1 MKAFLLLL
9 GITIIQ
15 SNIFSQATNPYTN
28 CPDVNI
34 AIVRAGTNANV
45 TNPYFLYNVN
55 QSTGAMTLVPG
66 GPYKDPANTT
76 QNLQINGI
84 GVSRKDGFIYGL
96 AFDGTTTTARFMRL
110 DGNYGVTDLG
120 AIPSPASGTGLVG
133 IVNPAAG
140 DMDTSGNFYFSA
152 FTFNPTPTPTF
163 DKFYLGKISNT
174 QSMVAG
180 PPVAEYFEVDVS
192 GANCANYVSSLTSD
206 PNNSG
211 LKDFSY
217 NSKTNSFFTYATYK
231 MPGATN
237 FSAQVLELVAIP
249 GSSPLRYRL
258 VCNPTVNTHIA
269 ETSGTLIDKTG
280 KFTVLFT
287 DGSFAMANGNASTG
301 FTGGFTMISTNTGL
315 PNPLRGD
322 MGSCGQGSPNIVPPT
337 TITPFLNCPDVD
349 VAIVRAG
356 TNADI
361 TNPYFLYNVNN
372 STGAMTLVPG
382 GPYKDPANPTQN
394 LQVNGIGVNR
404 EDGFIYGI
412 AFDGTTTT
420 ARFVRLGSNYGA
432 TDLGAIPSPASGT
445 GIVGI
450 VNPAAGD
457 MDTSGNFYFSAF
469 TFNPLPTPTFDK
481 FYLGKISNTQ
491 SIVTGPPVVEYFEVD
506 VSGANCANYISTLTS
521 DPNNSGL
528 KDFSY
533 NSKTNSF
540 FTYAT
545 YKMPGAT
552 NFSAQVLELA
562 AIPGSSP
569 LRYRL
574 VCNPTVNTHTSE
586 TSGTLIDKTGKFTVL
601 FTDGSFGMVNGNAST
616 GFTGGFT
623 MITTNTGLPNPLRG
637 DMGSCGQGSP
647 NIEPPTTINC
657 PVNYAV
663 VRAGTN
669 ADITNPYS
677 IYTVNGTTGAITLL
691 PGGPLLYPGTSQ
703 TLQINGIG
711 VNKLDGLIY
720 GMAFEGSLNTARFVK
735 TDAAYNVTLM
745 GMIQPPPQNSLLT
758 PSFVNSAAG
767 TMDNNGNFYFTAVTT
782 KAGNGPGGLVIDKL
796 WLGKIA
802 NVSSVTGTPTP
813 VYYEVDW
820 SGNPCKDFI
829 SSLNNDPI
837 NSGIKDLF
845 YHPVTRT
852 FFTYATYKLAGD
864 NQYRGQMLELKPI
877 GGPNSP
883 NSYRLHCN
891 DKIEMHDAETSG
903 VMVTNEGAFLIL
915 LTDGTVGLIPRT
927 GNSFNYSGDYVD
939 LNKST
944 GLPPVIRAD
953 LGSCTDLQH
962 PSENSGG
969 QKASINFSLRPN
981 PIAFNQNLV
990 MRWTSVSNTGPV
1002 SVLIYDNNGTVVRRI
1017 GNVMAIEGDQL
1028 SISVANLA
1036 SGIYY
1041 VQAISSDGR
1050 SHGKMKFIK
1059 MN

>member
-1 MKAFLLLL
+1 MKAFLLFL
-9 GITIIQ
+9 GISFIQ
-15 SNIFSQATNPYTN
+15 LTAFSQATHPYTN
-28 CPDVNI
+28 CPDVDI

-55 QSTGAMTLVPG
+55 QTTGAMTLVPG

-76 QNLQINGI
+76 LNLQINGF

-110 DGNYGVTDLG
+110 DGTYGVTDLG

-152 FTFNPTPTPTF
+152 FTFNPTPIPTF

-180 PPVAEYFEVDVS
+180 PPIVQYFEVDVS
-192 GANCANYVSSLTSD
+192 GANCSNYVSSLTSD

-217 NSKTNSFFTYATYK
+217 NSRTNSFFTYATYK

-237 FSAQVLELVAIP
+237 FFAQVLELVAIP

-258 VCNPTVNTHIA
+258 VCNA
-269 ETSGTLIDKTG
+269 
-280 KFTVLFT
+280 
-287 DGSFAMANGNASTG
+287 
-301 FTGGFTMISTNTGL
+301 
-315 PNPLRGD
+315 
-322 MGSCGQGSPNIVPPT
+322 
-337 TITPFLNCPDVD
+337 
-349 VAIVRAG
+349 
-356 TNADI
+356 
-361 TNPYFLYNVNN
+361 
-372 STGAMTLVPG
+372 
-382 GPYKDPANPTQN
+382 
-394 LQVNGIGVNR
+394 
-404 EDGFIYGI
+404 
-412 AFDGTTTT
+412 
-420 ARFVRLGSNYGA
+420 
-432 TDLGAIPSPASGT
+432 
-445 GIVGI
+445 
-450 VNPAAGD
+450 
-457 MDTSGNFYFSAF
+457 
-469 TFNPLPTPTFDK
+469 
-481 FYLGKISNTQ
+481 
-491 SIVTGPPVVEYFEVD
+491 
-506 VSGANCANYISTLTS
+506 
-521 DPNNSGL
+521 
-528 KDFSY
+528 
-533 NSKTNSF
+533 
-540 FTYAT
+540 
-545 YKMPGAT
+545 
-552 NFSAQVLELA
+552 
-562 AIPGSSP
+562 
-569 LRYRL
+569 
-574 VCNPTVNTHTSE
+574 TVNTHTAE

-601 FTDGSFGMVNGNAST
+601 FTDGSFGMVDGNTST

-623 MITTNTGLPNPLRG
+623 MITTNSGTGLPNPLRG

-647 NIEPPTTINC
+647 NTVPPTTISC

-677 IYTVNGTTGAITLL
+677 IYTVNGTTGALTLL
-691 PGGPLLYPGTSQ
+691 PGGPLFYPGTSLP
-703 TLQINGIG
+703 LQINGIG
-711 VNKLDGLIY
+711 VNKIDGLIY

-745 GMIQPPPQNSLLT
+745 GVIQPPPQNSILT

-767 TMDNNGNFYFTAVTT
+767 TMDNNDNFYFTAVTT
-782 KAGNGPGGLVIDKL
+782 KVGNSPSGLVIDKL
-796 WLGKIA
+796 WLGKIPHA
-802 NVSSVTGTPTP
+802 STVTGTPTP
-813 VYYEVDW
+813 IYYEVDW

-864 NQYRGQMLELKPI
+864 NLFRGQMLELRPV

-883 NSYRLHCN
+883 NSYKLHCN
-891 DKIEMHDAETSG
+891 DKVEMHNAETSG
-903 VMVTNEGAFLIL
+903 VMVTNEGAFLVL
-915 LTDGTVGLIPRT
+915 MTDGTVGLIPRT

-953 LGSCTDLQH
+953 LGSCTDLHH
-962 PSENSGG
+962 PSENNDDR
-969 QKASINFSLRPN
+969 KNVSIKFSLYPN

-990 MRWTSVSNTGPV
+990 IRWTSISDPNLVT
-1002 SVLIYDNNGTVVRRI
+1002 VLIYDSYGTIVRRI
-1017 GNVMAIEGDQL
+1017 PNVMAIEGDQL
-1028 SISVANLA
+1028 SVSAGNLA
-1036 SGIYY
+1036 AGIYY
-1041 VQAISSDGR
+1041 VQAISANGKV
-1050 SHGKMKFIK
+1050 HGKMKFIK

>member
-1 MKAFLLLL
+1 MKTFLLSL
-9 GITIIQ
+9 GIIFIQ
-15 SNIFSQATNPYTN
+15 FNSFSQATHPYTN

-34 AIVRAGTNANV
+34 AIVRAGTNASI

-76 QNLQINGI
+76 LNLQINGI

-110 DGNYGVTDLG
+110 DANYGVSDLG
-120 AIPSPASGTGLVG
+120 AVPSPASGTGLLG

-140 DMDTSGNFYFSA
+140 DMDTA
-152 FTFNPTPTPTF
+152 
-163 DKFYLGKISNT
+163 
-174 QSMVAG
+174 
-180 PPVAEYFEVDVS
+180 
-192 GANCANYVSSLTSD
+192 
-206 PNNSG
+206 
-211 LKDFSY
+211 
-217 NSKTNSFFTYATYK
+217 
-231 MPGATN
+231 
-237 FSAQVLELVAIP
+237 
-249 GSSPLRYRL
+249 
-258 VCNPTVNTHIA
+258 
-269 ETSGTLIDKTG
+269 
-280 KFTVLFT
+280 
-287 DGSFAMANGNASTG
+287 
-301 FTGGFTMISTNTGL
+301 
-315 PNPLRGD
+315 
-322 MGSCGQGSPNIVPPT
+322 
-337 TITPFLNCPDVD
+337 
-349 VAIVRAG
+349 
-356 TNADI
+356 
-361 TNPYFLYNVNN
+361 
-372 STGAMTLVPG
+372 
-382 GPYKDPANPTQN
+382 
-394 LQVNGIGVNR
+394 
-404 EDGFIYGI
+404 
-412 AFDGTTTT
+412 
-420 ARFVRLGSNYGA
+420 
-432 TDLGAIPSPASGT
+432 
-445 GIVGI
+445 
-450 VNPAAGD
+450 
-457 MDTSGNFYFSAF
+457 GNFYFSAF

-481 FYLGKISNTQ
+481 FYIGKISNTQ
-491 SIVTGPPVVEYFEVD
+491 SIVTGPPVVQYFEVD
-506 VSGANCANYISTLTS
+506 VSSANCTNYISTLTS

-533 NSKTNSF
+533 NSRTNSF

-545 YKMPGAT
+545 YKLPGAT
-552 NFSAQVLELA
+552 NFSAQVLELVP
-562 AIPGSSP
+562 IPGSSP

-574 VCNPTVNTHTSE
+574 VCNSTVNTHTAE

-623 MITTNTGLPNPLRG
+623 MISTNTGLPNPLRG

-647 NIEPPTTINC
+647 ESNQTPTVTPFPNCPDVDVAIVRAGTNADITNPYFLYNVNNTTGAMTLVPGGPYKDPVNPTQNLQVNGIGVSRKDGFIYGIAFDGTTTTAHFMRLGSNYGATDLGIISPPSGAGVIGIVNPAAGDMDTAGNFYFSAFTFNLLPTPTFDKFYIGKISNTQSIVSGPPVVQYFEVDVSSANCTDYISTLTSDPNNSGLKDFSYNSRTNSFFTYATYKLPGATNFSAQVLELVPISGSSPLRYRLVCNSTVNTHTAETSGTLIDKTGKFTVLFTDGSFGMVNGNASTGFTGGFTMISTSTGLPNPLRGDMGSCGQGSLNNEPPVTTINC

-677 IYTVNGTTGAITLL
+677 LYTVNGITGALTLI
-691 PGGPLLYPGTSQ
+691 PGGPLFYPGTSQ
-703 TLQINGIG
+703 PLQINGIG

-720 GMAFEGSLNTARFVK
+720 GIAFEGLTTARFVK
-735 TDAAYNVTLM
+735 TDAAYHVTLM
-745 GMIQPPPQNSLLT
+745 GVIPPPPQNSVLT

-767 TMDNNGNFYFTAVTT
+767 TMDDNGNFYFTAVTT
-782 KAGNGPGGLVIDKL
+782 KVGNSPSGLVIDKL

-802 NVSSVTGTPTP
+802 NVSTVTGTLTP

-829 SSLNNDPI
+829 SSLNNDPV

-864 NQYRGQMLELKPI
+864 NQFRGQMLELRPV
-877 GGPNSP
+877 GGSNSP
-883 NSYRLHCN
+883 NSYKLHCN
-891 DKIEMHDAETSG
+891 DKVEMHNAETSG

-915 LTDGTVGLIPRT
+915 MTDGTVGLIPRT
-927 GNSFNYSGDYVD
+927 GNSFNYSGDFVE

-962 PSENSGG
+962 PGENGDR
-969 QKASINFSLRPN
+969 QNVSINFTLRPN
-981 PIAFNQNLV
+981 PVAFNQDIV
-990 MRWTSVSNTGPV
+990 IRWKDVSNSAPV
-1002 SVLIYDNNGTVVRRI
+1002 SILIYDNYGTVVRRVT
-1017 GNVMAIEGDQL
+1017 NVMAVEGDQL
-1028 SISVANLA
+1028 SISLGNLS

-1041 VQAISSDGR
+1041 VQAISADGR
-1050 SHGKMKFIK
+1050 AYGKMKFIK